1 MPVEWRAGRL
11 ATWAS
16 RPELARLAGC
26 WRCDDEPVTTSNYV
40 ELSRL
45 LADPGAPAADLYRA
59 AAAVADEFD
68 RVQLPQDAA
77 QMVHDGLSRAGAA
90 GNADA
95 WLLMARVTARLSG
108 PAASIDAFRLA
119 DEAGSLDG
127 AVGWI
132 AAAYQC
138 RSVENAQPAHAR
150 LQQLYREQPDD
161 PRLQLLFGY
170 FAQQGYGCQADPALA
185 VQYFQTAAER
195 GNSDAAFELTVHLT
209 RGWGVPADQAASD
222 QWTWRAAEL
231 GSARAM
237 ANLGGMFAQGR
248 GVTKDPRSALD
259 WYARAAAAGH
269 AKAAYTAGVMCL
281 IGDAGLP
288 VDVVA
293 AQSWFDRARQLGY
306 GVDDE
311 LSKSGL
317 HSSPPARPPVTDT
330 PKPFSLNGFDEPR
343 GVAVDA
349 AGNVYVVDQADE
361 QVVMVSPAT
370 GQRTVLPFTGL
381 DQPEGVAVDA
391 AGNVYVTDDDG
402 PRVLA
407 LNVASGV
414 QEALPLNRRCSG
426 GLLTTDSAGSVYAPD
441 GPDVVKLPIG
451 TEGRRWDSQQVF
463 SFDDVSVITAVAV
476 DTAGDLYI
484 TDTVGNR
491 VLKLDVRTGVQE
503 VLGFTGLE
511 LPDGVAVDSAGTVY
525 VGDLN
530 GVTALNTQSGG
541 QQALPFDQLSFAK
554 GVAVDTT
561 DNVYVADWMN
571 GRVTGSRPAAR

>member
-68 RVQLPQDAA
+68 RVPLPQDAA

-95 WLLMARVTARLSG
+95 WLLMARVTARFSG

-138 RSVENAQPAHAR
+138 RNVENAQPAHAR
-150 LQQLYREQPDD
+150 LQQLYRERPDD

-170 FAQQGYGCQADPALA
+170 FAQQGYGCQADPGLA
-185 VQYFQTAAER
+185 VQYFQAAAER

-317 HSSPPARPPVTDT
+317 HSSLPARPPVTDT

-343 GVAVDA
+343 
-349 AGNVYVVDQADE
+349 
-361 QVVMVSPAT
+361 
-370 GQRTVLPFTGL
+370 
-381 DQPEGVAVDA
+381 GVAVDA

-476 DTAGDLYI
+476 DTAGDLYV

-530 GVTALNTQSGG
+530 GVTTLNTQSGG

-571 GRVTGSRPAAR
+571 GRVAGSRPAAR